1 MSELLSKVAELLKA
15 PEELVQRSAEARA
28 EASGKSVD
36 EVLQS
41 WAGGEA
47 IESSAPAEA
56 PVEEAP
62 VEEVVEEAPVEEAPV
77 EEAPVE
83 EAPVEEAPVEEVVE
97 EAPVEEVVEEAPV
110 EEAVP
115 PTSVKT
121 VIKKVAVVN
130 KTMGIKLNAEASLPN
145 WLNLSFLVIP
155 LFILIGMIN
164 ASSTQ
169 ECGVKGILDVDR
181 KSQQT
186 VNCDG
191 SPFEGTGVSSSTV
204 NYVALGQQIYSG
216 AAACS
221 GCHGA
226 NGGGGVGPAFIAG
239 ELYTTFPTCSD
250 HAKWIQLGSAGWQSE
265 VGATYGAEDK
275 VSIGGMPGFQ
285 GKLTEDELYAVVVF
299 ERVVFGGGQTE
310 EVLTDC
316 GLLEEAEEETAT
328 EAISSTP

>member
-1 MSELLSKVAELLKA
+1 MSELLSKVAEILKA

-47 IESSAPAEA
+47 IESSPATET
-56 PVEEAP
+56 
-62 VEEVVEEAPVEEAPV
+62 
-77 EEAPVE
+77 PVE

-97 EAPVEEVVEEAPV
+97 ESPVEKAPVEEVVEEAPV
-110 EEAVP
+110 EA
-115 PTSVKT
+115 SVKT
-121 VIKKVAVVN
+121 VVKKVSVIN
-130 KTMGIKLNAEASLPN
+130 KTMGIKLNAETSLPG
-145 WLNLSFLVIP
+145 WLNLSFLIIP

-164 ASSTQ
+164 TSAAQ
-169 ECGVKGILDVDR
+169 ECGEKGILNVDR

-191 SPFEGTGVSSSTV
+191 SPFEGTGVASSNTV
-204 NYVALGQQIYSG
+204 NYVALGQQVYSG
-216 AAACS
+216 AAACA

-226 NGGGGVGPAFIAG
+226 NGGGGVGPAFIGG

-250 HAKWIQLGSAGWQSE
+250 HAKWIELGSAGWQSE
-265 VGATYGAEDK
+265 VGPTYGAENK

-285 GKLTEDELYAVVVF
+285 GKLTEDEIYAVVVF

-316 GLLEEAEEETAT
+316 GLLEEEAEEEVTT
-328 EAISSTP
+328 EAVGSTP

>member
-1 MSELLSKVAELLKA
+1 MSELLSKVAEILKA

-47 IESSAPAEA
+47 IESSPAAEA
-56 PVEEAP
+56 PVEETPVEETSVEEAP
-62 VEEVVEEAPVEEAPV
+62 AEEVVEEAPVEA
-77 EEAPVE
+77 
-83 EAPVEEAPVEEVVE
+83 
-97 EAPVEEVVEEAPV
+97 
-110 EEAVP
+110 
-115 PTSVKT
+115 SVKT
-121 VIKKVAVVN
+121 VVKKVSVIN
-130 KTMGIKLNAEASLPN
+130 KTMGIKLNAETSLPG
-145 WLNLSFLVIP
+145 WLNLSFLIIP

-164 ASSTQ
+164 TSAAQ
-169 ECGVKGILDVDR
+169 ECGEKGILNVDR

-191 SPFEGTGVSSSTV
+191 SPFEGTGVASSNTV
-204 NYVALGQQIYSG
+204 NYVALGQQVYSG
-216 AAACS
+216 AAACA

-226 NGGGGVGPAFIAG
+226 NGGGGVGPAFIGG

-250 HAKWIQLGSAGWQSE
+250 HAKWIELGSAGWQSE
-265 VGATYGAEDK
+265 VGPTYGAENK

-285 GKLTEDELYAVVVF
+285 GKLTEDEIYAVVVF

-316 GLLEEAEEETAT
+316 GLLEEEAEEEVTT
-328 EAISSTP
+328 EAVGSTP

>member
-1 MSELLSKVAELLKA
+1 MSELLSKVAEILKA

-41 WAGGEA
+41 WAGGESV
-47 IESSAPAEA
+47 ESSAPAEA
-56 PVEEAP
+56 PVEE
-62 VEEVVEEAPVEEAPV
+62 V
-77 EEAPVE
+77 
-83 EAPVEEAPVEEVVE
+83 VEEAPVEEVVE

-110 EEAVP
+110 EETQAAV
-115 PTSVKT
+115 SVKT
-121 VIKKVAVVN
+121 VIKKVAVIN
-130 KTMGIKLNAEASLPN
+130 KTMGIRLNADASLPN

-155 LFILIGMIN
+155 LFILIGMVN
-164 ASSTQ
+164 TSSTQ

-204 NYVALGQQIYSG
+204 NYVALGQQVYSG
-216 AAACS
+216 AAACA
-221 GCHGA
+221 GCHGV
-226 NGGGGVGPAFIAG
+226 NGGGGVGPAFIGG

-265 VGATYGAEDK
+265 IGPTYGAEDK

-310 EVLTDC
+310 EVLSDC
-316 GLLEEAEEETAT
+316 GLLEEEVEEEITT

>member
-1 MSELLSKVAELLKA
+1 MSELLSKVAEILKA

-47 IESSAPAEA
+47 IESSPAAEAPEAEA

-62 VEEVVEEAPVEEAPV
+62 AEEVVEEAAVEEAPAEEVVEEAPVEA
-77 EEAPVE
+77 
-83 EAPVEEAPVEEVVE
+83 
-97 EAPVEEVVEEAPV
+97 
-110 EEAVP
+110 
-115 PTSVKT
+115 SVKT
-121 VIKKVAVVN
+121 VVKKVSVIN
-130 KTMGIKLNAEASLPN
+130 KTMGIKLNAETSLPS
-145 WLNLSFLVIP
+145 WLNLSFLIIP

-164 ASSTQ
+164 TSAAQ
-169 ECGVKGILDVDR
+169 ECGEKGILNVDR

-191 SPFEGTGVSSSTV
+191 SPFEGTGVASSNTV
-204 NYVALGQQIYSG
+204 NYVALGQQVYSG
-216 AAACS
+216 AAACA

-226 NGGGGVGPAFIAG
+226 NGGGGVGPAFIGG

-250 HAKWIQLGSAGWQSE
+250 HAKWIELGSAGWQSE
-265 VGATYGAEDK
+265 VGPTYGAENK

-285 GKLTEDELYAVVVF
+285 GKLTEDEIYAVVVF

-316 GLLEEAEEETAT
+316 GLLEEEVEEEVTT
-328 EAISSTP
+328 EAIGSNS

>member
-1 MSELLSKVAELLKA
+1 MSELLRKVAEILKA

-47 IESSAPAEA
+47 IESSPATET
-56 PVEEAP
+56 
-62 VEEVVEEAPVEEAPV
+62 
-77 EEAPVE
+77 PVE

-97 EAPVEEVVEEAPV
+97 ESPVEKAPVEEVVEEAPV
-110 EEAVP
+110 EA
-115 PTSVKT
+115 SVKT
-121 VIKKVAVVN
+121 VVKKVSVIN
-130 KTMGIKLNAEASLPN
+130 KTMGIKLNAETSLPS
-145 WLNLSFLVIP
+145 WLNLSFLIIP

-164 ASSTQ
+164 TSAAQ
-169 ECGVKGILDVDR
+169 ECGEKGILNVDR

-191 SPFEGTGVSSSTV
+191 SPFEGTGVASSNTV
-204 NYVALGQQIYSG
+204 NYIALGQQVYSG
-216 AAACS
+216 AAACA

-226 NGGGGVGPAFIAG
+226 NGGGGVGPAFIGG

-250 HAKWIQLGSAGWQSE
+250 HAKWIELGSAGWQSE
-265 VGATYGAEDK
+265 VGPTYGAENK

-285 GKLTEDELYAVVVF
+285 GKLTEDEIYAVVVF

-316 GLLEEAEEETAT
+316 GLLEEEAEEEVTT
-328 EAISSTP
+328 EAVGSTP

>member
-1 MSELLSKVAELLKA
+1 MSELLSKVAEILKA

-56 PVEEAP
+56 TTDEAKEETSV
-62 VEEVVEEAPVEEAPV
+62 VEEVVEEVVAPVN
-77 EEAPVE
+77 
-83 EAPVEEAPVEEVVE
+83 
-97 EAPVEEVVEEAPV
+97 
-110 EEAVP
+110 
-115 PTSVKT
+115 VKT
-121 VIKKVAVVN
+121 VVKKVAVIN
-130 KTMGIKLNAEASLPN
+130 KTMGIKLNAETSLPG
-145 WLNLSFLVIP
+145 WLNLSFILIP

-164 ASSTQ
+164 TSNTQ
-169 ECGVKGILDVDR
+169 ECGVNGILNVDR

-191 SPFEGTGVSSSTV
+191 SPFEGRGVASSTI
-204 NYVALGQQIYSG
+204 NYVALGQQVYSG
-216 AAACS
+216 SAACA

-226 NGGGGVGPAFIAG
+226 NGGGGVGPAFIGG

-250 HAKWIQLGSAGWQSE
+250 HAKWIELGSAGWQNE
-265 VGATYGAEDK
+265 VGPTYGAEDK
-275 VSIGGMPGFQ
+275 VSIGGMPAFQ
-285 GKLTEDELYAVVVF
+285 GKLSQDEIYAVVVF

-310 EVLTDC
+310 EVLSDC
-316 GLLEEAEEETAT
+316 GLLEEETEEETAT
-328 EAISSTP
+328 EAAGTP

>member
-1 MSELLSKVAELLKA
+1 MSELLSKVAEILKA

-47 IESSAPAEA
+47 IESSPATET
-56 PVEEAP
+56 
-62 VEEVVEEAPVEEAPV
+62 
-77 EEAPVE
+77 PVE

-97 EAPVEEVVEEAPV
+97 ETPIEEAPVEEVVEEAPI
-110 EEAVP
+110 EA
-115 PTSVKT
+115 SVKT
-121 VIKKVAVVN
+121 VVKKVSVIN
-130 KTMGIKLNAEASLPN
+130 KTMGIKLNAETSLPS
-145 WLNLSFLVIP
+145 WLNLSFLIIP

-164 ASSTQ
+164 TSAAQ
-169 ECGVKGILDVDR
+169 ECGEKGILNVDR

-191 SPFEGTGVSSSTV
+191 SPFEGTGVASSNTV
-204 NYVALGQQIYSG
+204 NYVALGQQVYSG
-216 AAACS
+216 AAACA

-226 NGGGGVGPAFIAG
+226 NGGGGVGPAFIGG

-250 HAKWIQLGSAGWQSE
+250 HAKWIELGSAGWQSE
-265 VGATYGAEDK
+265 VGPTYGAENK

-285 GKLTEDELYAVVVF
+285 GKLTEDEIYAVVVF

-316 GLLEEAEEETAT
+316 GLLEEEVEEEVTT
-328 EAISSTP
+328 EAIGSNS

>member
-1 MSELLSKVAELLKA
+1 MSKLLSKVAELLKA

-47 IESSAPAEA
+47 IESSAP
-56 PVEEAP
+56 
-62 VEEVVEEAPVEEAPV
+62 VEEV
-77 EEAPVE
+77 
-83 EAPVEEAPVEEVVE
+83 VEEAPVEEVVE

-110 EEAVP
+110 EEVVTP
-115 PTSVKT
+115 VSVKT

-164 ASSTQ
+164 TSSTQ
-169 ECGVKGILDVDR
+169 ECGVKGVLDVDR

-226 NGGGGVGPAFIAG
+226 NGGGGVGPAFIG
-239 ELYTTFPTCSD
+239 GDLYAAFPTCSD

-299 ERVVFGGGQTE
+299 ERIVFGGGQTE

>member
-1 MSELLSKVAELLKA
+1 MSELLSKVAEILKA

-47 IESSAPAEA
+47 VESSPAAEA
-56 PVEEAP
+56 PIEETPVEETP
-62 VEEVVEEAPVEEAPV
+62 IEEVVEETPVEET
-77 EEAPVE
+77 
-83 EAPVEEAPVEEVVE
+83 PVEEVIE
-97 EAPVEEVVEEAPV
+97 ETPVEV
-110 EEAVP
+110 
-115 PTSVKT
+115 SVKT
-121 VIKKVAVVN
+121 VVKKVSVIN
-130 KTMGIKLNAEASLPN
+130 KTMGIKLNAEASLPG
-145 WLNLSFLVIP
+145 WLNFSFLIIP

-164 ASSTQ
+164 TSAAQ
-169 ECGVKGILDVDR
+169 ECGDKGILNVDR

-191 SPFEGTGVSSSTV
+191 SPFEGTGVASSNTV
-204 NYVALGQQIYSG
+204 NYVALGQQVYSG
-216 AAACS
+216 AAACA

-226 NGGGGVGPAFIAG
+226 NGGGGVGPAFIGG

-250 HAKWIQLGSAGWQSE
+250 HAKWIELGSAGWQSE
-265 VGATYGAEDK
+265 VGPTYGAENK

-285 GKLTEDELYAVVVF
+285 GKLTEDEIYAVVVF

-310 EVLTDC
+310 EVLADC
-316 GLLEEAEEETAT
+316 GLLEEEAEEEVTT
-328 EAISSTP
+328 EAVGSTP